1 MQGMFCQ
8 SQAGRSLDGGDCSVP
23 ASGLDSGM
31 VSVRQPLTSQG
42 PTCAFG
48 LCSDMKTQHEHE
60 EEQQQTGLQKA
71 RLSIGDVF

>member
-1 MQGMFCQ
+1 
-8 SQAGRSLDGGDCSVP
+8 
-23 ASGLDSGM
+23 M